1 MDTST
6 AHSSDVP
13 VLAFEDGLGR
23 RYRLQTA
30 GDHDLEVLCFRSEL
44 TSIPSFEFA
53 LRERVSRLSGFQNAS
68 YARVRRV
75 DRLNDGRGT
84 LALFSEC
91 TAGIRLSE
99 LFEQASRRNVAI
111 DTSTALAITR
121 QVVPAVSALH
131 QATHVAHGAVGPE
144 RIVITPQS
152 RVVILEFVV
161 GAALEQLH
169 YSRERY
175 WRDLRVALPPSAGL
189 PQFDEHVDVAQIGMV
204 ALALLLGRPVT
215 ADEYPTSVED
225 LVGAACAKCDRELLK
240 PGLRSW
246 LRRALQLDVRNA
258 FRSAADAQTVLDD
271 LLAAEEN
278 SDALAVLLSHFSDLA
293 RPTTS
298 VKSSGAG
305 SLEANVPTADV
316 KIPVRPAVESPAE
329 PRFASETQTKPIV
342 PPPVHQTASALPV
355 PPEPAH
361 TAWPDFDEAPRVST
375 AQGSHHAAS
384 ASHSDDWRPKS
395 RPMAKGKGSSTT
407 WIIIG
412 VAALVVGAA
421 VFYGQRYFSG
431 SKAAAATGTLSV
443 DTNPPGAVVA
453 VDGSE
458 RGQTPLSLSLTPG
471 PHSLVVRGDG
481 EPRTIPV
488 NIVAGATS
496 SQYLDLPKAAA
507 TTGVLQI
514 STDPSGAR
522 VIVDGQARGITP
534 LILSDLASGEHAVTL
549 ENDLGSVNH
558 KVTIAPGVPAALMVP
573 MAAPQGAVVSGWLS
587 VQVPIEMQLYEQG
600 KLLGTTG
607 IDRLMLPT
615 GKHDIDIVNDVLG
628 FRVMRSVQ
636 ITPGRTSTLAV
647 ALPKG
652 AVSLNAI
659 PWANVAIDGENVG
672 ETPIGNLSIGI
683 GPHEVTFRNPQLGE
697 QRRVITVTLASPV
710 RLSVDLT
717 KK

>member
-1 MDTST
+1 MDPST

-30 GDHDLEVLCFRSEL
+30 GDRDLEVLCFRSEL

-53 LRERVSRLSGFQNAS
+53 LRERVSRLSSFQNPS

-91 TAGIRLSE
+91 TPGVRLGE
-99 LFEQASRRNVAI
+99 LFDQASRRNLAI
-111 DTSTALAITR
+111 DTSTALAIVR
-121 QVVPAVSALH
+121 QVVPAVAAFH
-131 QATHVAHGAVGPE
+131 QATHVAHGALGPE
-144 RIVITPQS
+144 RVVITPQA

-189 PQFDEHVDVAQIGMV
+189 PQFDEHVDVAQIGLV
-204 ALALLLGRPVT
+204 ALSLLLGRLVT
-215 ADEYPTSVED
+215 ADEYPGSVED
-225 LVGAACAKCDRELLK
+225 LVSAACEQCDLELLK

-258 FRSAADAQTVLDD
+258 FRSATDAQSVLED
-271 LLAAEEN
+271 LLAADEN
-278 SDALAVLLSHFSDLA
+278 PNALATFLSRFGESSKLGNVSAIDSVLS
-293 RPTTS
+293 
-298 VKSSGAG
+298 
-305 SLEANVPTADV
+305 TADAR
-316 KIPVRPAVESPAE
+316 IPVRPLVEHSIPE
-329 PRFASETQTKPIV
+329 PRFAPELNAKTAPSQHHAAAV
-342 PPPVHQTASALPV
+342 PATSTPPRR
-355 PPEPAH
+355 E
-361 TAWPDFDEAPRVST
+361 WPDFDDTPAVRATPST
-375 AQGSHHAAS
+375 PQAE
-384 ASHSDDWRPKS
+384 DWRPKPKTATARGLS
-395 RPMAKGKGSSTT
+395 KK
-407 WIIIG
+407 WVVIG
-412 VAALVVGAA
+412 VAVVGVGSLLFA
-421 VFYGQRYFSG
+421 GQRYFAG
-431 SKAAAATGTLSV
+431 SKASSATGTLSV
-443 DTNPPGAVVA
+443 DTNPPGAVVV
-453 VDGSE
+453 VDGTQ
-458 RGQTPLSLSLTPG
+458 RGQAPVSLSLTPG
-471 PHSLVVRGDG
+471 THSLVVRGDG

-496 SQYLDLPKAAA
+496 SQYLDLPKAVA

-534 LILSDLASGEHAVTL
+534 LILSDLPLGEHSVTL
-549 ENDLGSVNH
+549 ENDLGSVSH

-573 MAAPQGAVVSGWLS
+573 LAAPQGTVVSGWLA
-587 VQVPIEMQLYEQG
+587 VQVPVEMQLYEQG
-600 KLLGTTG
+600 RLLGTTG

-615 GKHDIDIVNDVLG
+615 GKHDIDIVNEVLG
-628 FRVMRSVQ
+628 FRVTRSVQ
-636 ITPGRTSTLAV
+636 IVSGRVSNLSVT
-647 ALPKG
+647 LPKG
-652 AVSLNAI
+652 LVSLNAI
-659 PWANVAIDGENVG
+659 PWANVSIDGENVG

-683 GPHEVTFRNPQLGE
+683 GPHEVAFRNPQLGE
-697 QRRVITVTLASPV
+697 QRRVINVTLSAPV